1 MLIKNAKAFVGLFVL
16 SIYKTRSSL
25 EPNLSKLHR
34 LNPSDV
40 LLKTNYVRLH
50 RR

>member
-1 MLIKNAKAFVGLFVL
+1 MPIKDAKAFVGLFVL
-16 SIYKTRSSL
+16 SIYKTCGSS